1 MPAALLLLA
10 SLLFGFAERADN
22 KAPREASSYSGTSIV
37 NAADNQPGWL
47 APNTI
52 GTLYGSELAY
62 TTRALTSD
70 DISGGILPTVL
81 PGTGVRILVGNIPAV
96 IYFVSPGQINFLV
109 PSLLLP
115 VESHLQLVIDG
126 RAGPDIK
133 IQLAPAA
140 PAFFQ
145 LDPQTVIATH
155 ADGSVITTAAAAK
168 PGEYVVL
175 YATGLGETNP
185 PSIYRQVPVS
195 AATLKQISD
204 LKILLDGVAIDSIR
218 IKYAGVAP
226 GFAGLYQINVQ
237 LPDSV
242 GSNPEIRVGLG
253 AQLSRTG
260 VKLPVQP

>member
-10 SLLFGFAERADN
+10 SLLFGFATRADN
-22 KAPREASSYSGTSIV
+22 KAPPEAPSYSGTSIV

-70 DISGGILPTVL
+70 DIRGGILPTVL
-81 PGTGVRILVGNIPAV
+81 PGTGVRILIGNIPAV

-133 IQLAPAA
+133 IQLAPTA
-140 PAFFQ
+140 PALFQ
-145 LDPQTVIATH
+145 LDPQTAIATH
-155 ADGSVITTAAAAK
+155 AGGSLITAAASAK

-185 PSIYRQVPVS
+185 PQIYGQVPAK
-195 AATLKQISD
+195 AAVLKQISD
-204 LKILLDGVAIDSIR
+204 LKITLDGAPVDSSR
-218 IKYAGVAP
+218 IQYAGVAP
-226 GFAGLYQINVQ
+226 GFAGLYQINLQ
-237 LPDSV
+237 LPDST
-242 GSNPEIRVGLG
+242 GANPEIRVGLG
-253 AQLSRTG
+253 TQVSRTG
-260 VKLPVQP
+260 VKLPVEP

>member
-10 SLLFGFAERADN
+10 SLLLGFAERADN
-22 KAPREASSYSGTSIV
+22 KAPREAPSYSGTSIV
-37 NAADNQPGWL
+37 NAADNQSGWL

-62 TTRALTSD
+62 TTRAMTAD
-70 DISGGILPTVL
+70 DIHGGVLPTVL
-81 PGTGVRILVGNIPAV
+81 PGTGVRILIGNIPAV
-96 IYFVSPGQINFLV
+96 IYYVSPGQINFLV

-145 LDPQTVIATH
+145 SDPQTVIATH
-155 ADGSVITTAAAAK
+155 ADGSVITAASAAK
-168 PGEYVVL
+168 PGEYIVL

-185 PSIYRQVPVS
+185 PQIYQQVPVG
-195 AATLKQISD
+195 AATLKQMGD
-204 LKILLDGVAIDSIR
+204 LKIALDGATVDSMS
-218 IKYAGVAP
+218 IKYAGIAP
-226 GFAGLYQINVQ
+226 GFAGLYQINLQ

-242 GSNPEIRVGLG
+242 GANPEIRVGVGTLV
-253 AQLSRTG
+253 SRTG